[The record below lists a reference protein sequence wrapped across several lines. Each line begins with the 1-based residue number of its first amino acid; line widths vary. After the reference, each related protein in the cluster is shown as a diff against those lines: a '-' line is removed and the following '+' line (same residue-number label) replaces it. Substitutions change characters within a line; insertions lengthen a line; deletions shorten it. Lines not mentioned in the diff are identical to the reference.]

1 MICFSSLNGLRIT
14 HLQSYHNSS
23 FLVFIYMKDDDE
35 KQAIPLVTN
44 GHVKYKS
51 VKSVDVQ
58 CKSIGWFLYVWSW
71 EKKVSARNIY
81 FS

>member
-1 MICFSSLNGLRIT
+1 
-14 HLQSYHNSS
+14 
-23 FLVFIYMKDDDE
+23 MKDDDE

-71 EKKVSARNIY
+71 EKKVSARNFY